1 MLADVQ
7 LLPNLEHPHV
17 HLEASSK
24 ETQSMLFYITFMLVM
39 LFFFVCSA
47 VIEKYKPSVGHET
60 TYTIIVGVLFS
71 IMLFYATPNLTQ
83 EQ

>member
-1 MLADVQ
+1 
-7 LLPNLEHPHV
+7 
-17 HLEASSK
+17 
-24 ETQSMLFYITFMLVM
+24 MLFYITFMLVM

-71 IMLFYATPNLTQ
+71 IMLFYATPNLNQ